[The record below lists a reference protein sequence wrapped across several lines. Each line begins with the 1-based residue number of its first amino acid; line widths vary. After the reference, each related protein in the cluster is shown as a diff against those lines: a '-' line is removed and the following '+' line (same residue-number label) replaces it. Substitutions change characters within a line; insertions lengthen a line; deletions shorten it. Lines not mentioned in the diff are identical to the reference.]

1 MRAREKAMSAT
12 TIELME
18 RLTGERSTQWS
29 VAKLTHL
36 EIVRLG
42 EMFARTLVLN

>member
-36 EIVRLG
+36 K
-42 EMFARTLVLN
+42 